1 MLDLWSPSA
10 LPYRMSPV
18 RMWMRE
24 LRAQIELST
33 TWPLICAAQPFKVLQ
48 VFGIAWIDTDSG
60 AYLEWNVYAST
71 SEPPV
76 RPGSHPF
83 VLSSVDLEFDRPQ
96 HSVLPEWMA
105 PERADGP
112 YQTLM
117 RSVPVDLQ
125 CKFRADL
132 ERAREGRG
140 PSLPIDVVS
149 QGEYDALMSKE
160 SHRGS

>member
-1 MLDLWSPSA
+1 MLDLWSPSS

-24 LRAQIELST
+24 LRAPIELST
-33 TWPLICAAQPFKVLQ
+33 AWPLICAGQPFETLE
-48 VFGIAWIDTDSG
+48 VFGIGWIDTDSG
-60 AYLEWNVYAST
+60 TYLEWNVYAST

-83 VLSSVDLEFDRPQ
+83 VISSVELTFDRPQ
-96 HSVLPEWMA
+96 YQVLPEWMA

-112 YQTLM
+112 YQTLL
-117 RSVPVDLQ
+117 RSVPVDVQ
-125 CKFRADL
+125 RKWRGDL
-132 ERAREGRG
+132 ERARAGRG

-149 QGEYDALMSKE
+149 EKEYAAITGKGGK
-160 SHRGS
+160 RGS

>member
-24 LRAQIELST
+24 LRAPIELST
-33 TWPLICAAQPFKVLQ
+33 SWPLICSGHPIQVLQ

-83 VLSSVDLEFDRPQ
+83 VISSVDLEFDKPQ
-96 HSVLPEWMA
+96 RSVLAEWMA

-117 RSVPVDLQ
+117 RSVPVDVQ
-125 CKFRADL
+125 RKFRADL

-149 QGEYDALMSKE
+149 EKEYDVLVGKVR
-160 SHRGS
+160 HGS